1 MEEVVGFDAE
11 VAGVVQSPLIVDR
24 HLRREID
31 LAHRALLQALLQLEC
46 LERVFRLVLCVI
58 WVDQPHVPYHDCVLA
73 VAVKTCNKISERNM
87 VE

>member
-1 MEEVVGFDAE
+1 MEEVVAFDAE

-24 HLRREID
+24 HFRREID
-31 LAHRALLQALLQLEC
+31 LTHGTLLQALLQLEC

-73 VAVKTCNKISERNM
+73 VPLKMCNKVSD
-87 VE
+87 

>member
-31 LAHRALLQALLQLEC
+31 LAHRALLQLEC

-73 VAVKTCNKISERNM
+73 VALKTCNKISERNM

>member
-73 VAVKTCNKISERNM
+73 VALKTCNKISERNM